1 MKTHYPRYGT
11 KGQEIEKTL
20 TAKDVELLDTFLKY
34 CSMTAGEG
42 QISKHR
48 RNLLYFR
55 DVAEKPFDQIT
66 REDAITFW
74 GLLKRAPYEEHTRI
88 AVQKSVK
95 RFLKWHRKD
104 AELLE
109 VLKIRKNY
117 LVNNRKINKSTLITP
132 EELQIMLHRTD
143 KIRDKALL
151 ILLYETAARPQE
163 VRDLRWCHVNWNAS
177 EVHLYSKKTQRDRD
191 LPVKESLKHLKRWH
205 DEWVYIDPKDDDY
218 IFPSRV
224 GSRPKRDKPVSVAY
238 INRIIKAAAR
248 KAGITRDV
256 NTYLLRHTRLTEL
269 SKKGIKG
276 TMHNLFSGHVKGSI
290 QESVYV
296 HLDNDDM
303 KQEVLD
309 KVYCIDEP
317 TPEEKNRYEERIEY
331 LEEQIKIVLTY
342 LAESKRAVTLAI
354 R

>member
-1 MKTHYPRYGT
+1 
-11 KGQEIEKTL
+11 
-20 TAKDVELLDTFLKY
+20 
-34 CSMTAGEG
+34 MTAGKG

-55 DVAEKPFDQIT
+55 DVVEKPLDSIT
-66 REDAITFW
+66 RDDAIAFW

-95 RFLKWHRKD
+95 RFWKWHRKD

-117 LVNNRKINKSTLITP
+117 LVNNRKINKSTLISP

-143 KIRDKALL
+143 KMRDKALL

-224 GSRPKRDKPVSVAY
+224 GSRPKRDKPPPQALSMA
-238 INRIIKAAAR
+238 ISKLSHERAAGRRGHLSRERSFCRSTAE
-248 KAGITRDV
+248 
-256 NTYLLRHTRLTEL
+256 YLLAHFSYWRLITTR
-269 SKKGIKG
+269 
-276 TMHNLFSGHVKGSI
+276 
-290 QESVYV
+290 
-296 HLDNDDM
+296 
-303 KQEVLD
+303 
-309 KVYCIDEP
+309 P
-317 TPEEKNRYEERIEY
+317 T
-331 LEEQIKIVLTY
+331 Q
-342 LAESKRAVTLAI
+342 
-354 R
+354 